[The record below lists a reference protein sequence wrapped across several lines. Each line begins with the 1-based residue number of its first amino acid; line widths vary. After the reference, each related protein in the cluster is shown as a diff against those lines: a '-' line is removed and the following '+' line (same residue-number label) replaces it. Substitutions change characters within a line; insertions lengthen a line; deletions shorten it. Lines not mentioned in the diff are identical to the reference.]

1 MVFKKKKRTKWGTF
15 YRSEYEFEAMRWCVN
30 NNIKIGP
37 LATTPGEGPTTFWI
51 EIFVDNKKSR
61 DPSKYDAEIV
71 WQQIYKY
78 YIYYYE
84 KYRDRLS

>member
-37 LATTPGEGPTTFWI
+37 LATTPGTDY
-51 EIFVDNKKSR
+51 VLDR
-61 DPSKYDAEIV
+61 DIHR
-71 WQQIYKY
+71 Q
-78 YIYYYE
+78 
-84 KYRDRLS
+84 